1 MKRAF
6 LLWGLFASLTW
17 SIQNVQAGAWLQKP
31 GSYYIK
37 FSRNH
42 FSTKDQFSFS
52 GQRQPLNAQSSGL
65 RDSEFSDTNF
75 SVYGEVGVLD
85 WFTAVFSTSYK
96 DYSSSGF
103 NLSDQSSFKNSVS
116 GLSDIFIG
124 GRIRLTAQPF
134 ALALQPMIK
143 LPSGDS
149 DATIPLGTGSADT
162 ELRMQFGTKLPLPL
176 ANYFT
181 ADIGYTGRGGS
192 GFNDEVP
199 YFIELGVYPMRR
211 LIVKGA
217 VDGRKSTISLTI
229 MI

>member
-1 MKRAF
+1 M
-6 LLWGLFASLTW
+6 
-17 SIQNVQAGAWLQKP
+17 
-31 GSYYIK
+31 
-37 FSRNH
+37 
-42 FSTKDQFSFS
+42 
-52 GQRQPLNAQSSGL
+52 
-65 RDSEFSDTNF
+65 
-75 SVYGEVGVLD
+75 YGEVGISD

-96 DYSSSGF
+96 NYSSSGF
-103 NLSDQSSFKNSVS
+103 NLSDQLNFDNSVS

-143 LPSGDS
+143 LPSGDK

-217 VDGRKSTISLTI
+217 VDGRKSTQSLANQAGINSGPSQNMLIVDQDFTRVWGGLI
-229 MI
+229 YSASPSVDLSFEYSRVVGGKNTLAGDAFYLGLAIKSP